1 MLYYQRIGNGMRR
14 ALCAGLCLFAIAI
27 QPPALAAIPTP
38 SQAPV
43 AIMVD
48 LTSGQVLQ
56 AREADRRFLPASI
69 TKVMTA
75 FLAFELIEEGTLSPA
90 QSFTIRP
97 ETHAEWYRKGSTMF
111 LPAGEPVTAD
121 NLIRGIT
128 TVSAND
134 GSIVLAESVAGS
146 VDGWIAMMN
155 DKAREIGMV
164 SSHFGTPNGWPD
176 EGKTFV
182 TASDLVALA
191 STMIRRHPDKY
202 STYFGN
208 KGFRYGGIGQDNHD
222 PLIGIVDGA
231 DGIKTGFTNEAGFG
245 FLGSAER
252 DGRRLVFVVGGSPS
266 EDARAEA
273 AQRFIEWGFSNFA
286 AREIFAAN
294 VRIGRAKV
302 QSGAQTSV
310 GLISAKPVKI
320 SVPTG
325 TDPKITMAIRY
336 HGPLRA
342 PIAVGEEVAKLEVNV
357 EGMPVSYLPLVAEE
371 DIGTAN
377 LFQHIFNGF
386 HGWIS

>member
-1 MLYYQRIGNGMRR
+1 MLNYREIGKGLRR
-14 ALCAGLCLFAIAI
+14 AFCAGLCLFAIAVHV
-27 QPPALAAIPTP
+27 PVSAAVPTP

-75 FLAFELIEEGTLSPA
+75 FLAFELIEEGKLSPA
-90 QSFTIRP
+90 TSFTIRP

-111 LPAGEPVTAD
+111 LPADEPVTAD

-146 VDGWIAMMN
+146 VDAWTAMMN
-155 DKAREIGMV
+155 EKAREIGMA

-182 TASDLVALA
+182 TARDLVTLA
-191 STMIRRHPDKY
+191 GTMIDKHPALY
-202 STYFGN
+202 QTYFGN
-208 KGFRYGGIGQDNHD
+208 KGFRYGGVGQDNHD

-252 DGRRLVFVVGGSPS
+252 DGRRLVMVVGGSPS
-266 EDARAEA
+266 EEVRAEA
-273 AQRFIEWGFSNFA
+273 ARRFIEWGFSSFA
-286 AREIFAAN
+286 AREMFPAN
-294 VRIGRAKV
+294 QRIGNAKV
-302 QSGAQTSV
+302 QSGAKTSV
-310 GLISAKPVKI
+310 GLVSAKPVKI

-342 PIAVGEEVAKLEVNV
+342 PIKAGEEVAKLEVTV
-357 EGMPVSYLPLVAEE
+357 EGMPVSYLPLVAQE
-371 DIGTAN
+371 DVGNAN
-377 LFQHIFNGF
+377 LLQHIFNGF
-386 HGWIS
+386 HGWLT

>member
-1 MLYYQRIGNGMRR
+1 MCR
-14 ALCAGLCLFAIAI
+14 ALCAAVCLFAASA
-27 QPPALAAIPTP
+27 PASAAVPTP
-38 SQAPV
+38 AQAPV

-75 FLAFELIEEGTLSPA
+75 FLAFELIEAGKLSPDA
-90 QSFTIRP
+90 SFSIRP

-111 LPAGEPVTAD
+111 LPADEPVTAD

-134 GSIVLAESVAGS
+134 GSIVLAESVAGA
-146 VDGWIAMMN
+146 VDAWTVMMN
-155 DKAREIGMV
+155 DKAREIGMA

-182 TASDLVALA
+182 TARDLVTLA
-191 STMIRRHPDKY
+191 GTMIRRHPEKY
-202 STYFGN
+202 SSYFGN
-208 KGFRYGGIGQDNHD
+208 KGFRYGGVGQDNHD
-222 PLIGIVDGA
+222 PLIGVVDGA

-252 DGRRLVFVVGGSPS
+252 DGRRLVMVVGGSPS
-266 EDARAEA
+266 EEVRAIA

-286 AREIFAAN
+286 AREMFPAN
-294 VRIGRAKV
+294 QRIGHAQV

-310 GLISAKPVKI
+310 GLISANPVKI

-342 PIAVGEEVAKLEVNV
+342 PIAAGEEVAKLEVTV

-371 DIGTAN
+371 DVGTAN
-377 LFQHIFNGF
+377 PLQHIYNGF
-386 HGWIS
+386 HGWLN